1 MRYGAPRMP
10 LYKRTLAVK
19 PRPNNKRIMA
29 AKQSSLCVLKV
40 RFIARNFGCVVP
52 KQRPEHN
59 HNITM
64 GAPVS
69 CKVISFFCRVT
80 ASFFCS
86 FRSSTR

>member
-19 PRPNNKRIMA
+19 PRPNSKRRMA
-29 AKQSSLCVLKV
+29 AQLKQSSLCALKV
-40 RFIARNFGCVVP
+40 TSRFIARNFGCVFP
-52 KQRPEHN
+52 KQRHN

-69 CKVISFFCRVT
+69 CKAVLSRQGRFTR
-80 ASFFCS
+80 ASF
-86 FRSSTR
+86 